1 MDFAGPKNSR
11 DLLREGGG
19 REKNTGNYQRG
30 LFLPFNN
37 CAQMS
42 SAPKKETNLNVKVSI
57 INHLGG
63 EEGTL

>member
-1 MDFAGPKNSR
+1 MHIAYKFPKEKKGRRLDFAGPKNSS
-11 DLLREGGG
+11 DLLGEEGDG

-42 SAPKKETNLNVKVSI
+42 SAPKKRLI
-57 INHLGG
+57 
-63 EEGTL
+63 